1 MTGLSPKNWFGVGLA
16 VLMAVSVAVS
26 FVIRQVRRR
35 SYARHCFE
43 RGYRLES
50 GRDGEAQRH
59 VAICPLFS
67 EGWGQFWGFTITG
80 TIRGVPFTAFE
91 YDWETGP
98 RKFSKSHT
106 IAAILWLSERDDLP
120 SFLNLELGA
129 ARAGREIMFW
139 REGQLPQP
147 RCSTSFLPMGITGT
161 KDMPTSDS
169 TNSLMM
175 LLTRPPRKP
184 TPASILMSTSGAPSR
199 E

>member
-1 MTGLSPKNWFGVGLA
+1 MTHIAPGRRLEVFVTGLSPKNWFGVGLA

-35 SYARHCFE
+35 SYARYCFE

-139 REGQLPQP
+139 REGQLPP
-147 RCSTSFLPMGITGT
+147 AKMLDEFLADGYHRYEGY
-161 KDMPTSDS
+161 
-169 TNSLMM
+169 
-175 LLTRPPRKP
+175 
-184 TPASILMSTSGAPSR
+184 AHV
-199 E
+199 